1 MSNISRQCLFLLD
14 SVYLWNTCC
23 DVIKGTQCSTLSTVT
38 VNNEQCVVGTT
49 VLCNVCKQTSRDGG
63 THTTAQVDEPNNR
76 ACAVLRACSQGCAR
90 TTRHTPTHNKTKE
103 ERRGKNRRERKRNKR
118 VVLDGGGARLA
129 DAATRHHLTPT
140 NKEEKNR
147 RTAVSRT
154 STREHKQFRKQ
165 VLARAQAMGITH
177 CPACG
182 VKLQY
187 NNNGQRKPNSAEAD
201 HIIPASLGGTNHPDN
216 GRVLCAKCNSRRG
229 NGRHGKGRAR
239 HYQKNE
245 NERDR
250 LPIAVMPTQH
260 SDTW

>member
-1 MSNISRQCLFLLD
+1 MGHAVPHIHDSRR
-14 SVYLWNTCC
+14 T
-23 DVIKGTQCSTLSTVT
+23 K
-38 VNNEQCVVGTT
+38 
-49 VLCNVCKQTSRDGG
+49 
-63 THTTAQVDEPNNR
+63 HTRCAPCYVR
-76 ACAVLRACSQGCAR
+76 ARRAAR
-90 TTRHTPTHNKTKE
+90 ALHGTRHSTKQRKAKRE
-103 ERRGKNRRERKRNKR
+103 EEKKKNKR

-129 DAATRHHLTPT
+129 DAATRHHLTQT
-140 NKEEKNR
+140 QTRKAKRR

-187 NNNGQRKPNSAEAD
+187 HNDGQRKPNSAEAD

-229 NGRHGKGRAR
+229 NGRGGKGRAR
-239 HYQKNE
+239 HYQKNGD
-245 NERDR
+245 ERDR
-250 LPIAVMPTQH
+250 LPIAVMPTEH

>member
-1 MSNISRQCLFLLD
+1 MKHAHHTKGACC
-14 SVYLWNTCC
+14 VTC
-23 DVIKGTQCSTLSTVT
+23 
-38 VNNEQCVVGTT
+38 
-49 VLCNVCKQTSRDGG
+49 VLAG
-63 THTTAQVDEPNNR
+63 
-76 ACAVLRACSQGCAR
+76 LRAHY
-90 TTRHTPTHNKTKE
+90 TTHANPQTKRK
-103 ERRGKNRRERKRNKR
+103 RRKARREQREQER

-129 DAATRHHLTPT
+129 DAATRHHLTQT
-140 NKEEKNR
+140 QTKK
-147 RTAVSRT
+147 RTTVSRT
-154 STREHKQFRKQ
+154 STKEHRQFRKQ

-187 NNNGQRKPNSAEAD
+187 HNDGQRKPNSAEAD
-201 HIIPASLGGTNHPDN
+201 HIIPASLGGSNHPDN

-229 NGRHGKGRAR
+229 NGRGGKGRAR

-260 SDTW
+260 TDTW

>member
-1 MSNISRQCLFLLD
+1 M
-14 SVYLWNTCC
+14 
-23 DVIKGTQCSTLSTVT
+23 
-38 VNNEQCVVGTT
+38 
-49 VLCNVCKQTSRDGG
+49 RD
-63 THTTAQVDEPNNR
+63 
-76 ACAVLRACSQGCAR
+76 
-90 TTRHTPTHNKTKE
+90 TRHSHKQRRRRRRKT
-103 ERRGKNRRERKRNKR
+103 ERRRNKEQRTER

-129 DAATRHHLTPT
+129 DAATRHHPT
-140 NKEEKNR
+140 HRTQQTTHRTQKKKEETR
-147 RTAVSRT
+147 VSRT
-154 STREHKQFRKQ
+154 STKEHKQFRKQ

-182 VKLQY
+182 IKLQY

-229 NGRHGKGRAR
+229 NGRGGKGRAR

-245 NERDR
+245 DERDR

-260 SDTW
+260 SNTW

>member
-1 MSNISRQCLFLLD
+1 M
-14 SVYLWNTCC
+14 
-23 DVIKGTQCSTLSTVT
+23 VI
-38 VNNEQCVVGTT
+38 VNDEQCVVEQQCA
-49 VLCNVCKQTSRDGG
+49 VDAAP
-63 THTTAQVDEPNNR
+63 HTMTADEPNTHGVR
-76 ACAVLRACSQGCAR
+76 RVTCVLAELRAHYTA
-90 TTRHTPTHNKTKE
+90 HTAPKQRKA
-103 ERRGKNRRERKRNKR
+103 RRERRERRERR

-129 DAATRHHLTPT
+129 DAATRHHPT
-140 NKEEKNR
+140 STQKEKNKKGGR
-147 RTAVSRT
+147 AVSRT

-182 VKLQY
+182 TKLQY
-187 NNNGQRKPNSAEAD
+187 NNDGQRKPNSAEAD

-239 HYQKNE
+239 HYQKNGD
-245 NERDR
+245 ERDR
-250 LPIAVMPTQH
+250 LPVAVMPTEH

>member
-1 MSNISRQCLFLLD
+1 M
-14 SVYLWNTCC
+14 
-23 DVIKGTQCSTLSTVT
+23 
-38 VNNEQCVVGTT
+38 
-49 VLCNVCKQTSRDGG
+49 
-63 THTTAQVDEPNNR
+63 
-76 ACAVLRACSQGCAR
+76 LRACSQSCAR
-90 TTRHTPTHNKTKE
+90 TTQHTPLSQTKKK
-103 ERRGKNRRERKRNKR
+103 KNRNRRAGGRR

-129 DAATRHHLTPT
+129 DAATRHHLTQHNTQRPH
-140 NKEEKNR
+140 KQKR
-147 RTAVSRT
+147 RGNAVSRT

-165 VLARAQAMGITH
+165 VLARAQQIGITH

-201 HIIPASLGGTNHPDN
+201 HIIPASLGGSNHPDN

-239 HYQKNE
+239 HYRKNE
-245 NERDR
+245 DERDR

-260 SDTW
+260 TDTW

>member
-1 MSNISRQCLFLLD
+1 MQQTLRMKRAHTTHKGGRR
-14 SVYLWNTCC
+14 VTC
-23 DVIKGTQCSTLSTVT
+23 
-38 VNNEQCVVGTT
+38 
-49 VLCNVCKQTSRDGG
+49 VLAWLRAHY
-63 THTTAQVDEPNNR
+63 THT
-76 ACAVLRACSQGCAR
+76 
-90 TTRHTPTHNKTKE
+90 RHSKTKK
-103 ERRGKNRRERKRNKR
+103 ERRREKEKKRTENRER

-140 NKEEKNR
+140 QTKQEEQR
-147 RTAVSRT
+147 EGRAVSRT

-239 HYQKNE
+239 HYQKNGD
-245 NERDR
+245 ERDR

-260 SDTW
+260 TDTW

>member
-1 MSNISRQCLFLLD
+1 MHARMAARAL
-14 SVYLWNTCC
+14 
-23 DVIKGTQCSTLSTVT
+23 
-38 VNNEQCVVGTT
+38 
-49 VLCNVCKQTSRDGG
+49 
-63 THTTAQVDEPNNR
+63 HTTATPKQR
-76 ACAVLRACSQGCAR
+76 KAR
-90 TTRHTPTHNKTKE
+90 RGEKRRE
-103 ERRGKNRRERKRNKR
+103 ERTER

-140 NKEEKNR
+140 QTGRGN
-147 RTAVSRT
+147 TVSRT
-154 STREHKQFRKQ
+154 STKEHKQFRKQ

-187 NNNGQRKPNSAEAD
+187 TNKDGQRKPNSAEAD
-201 HIIPASLGGTNHPDN
+201 HIIPASLGGTNHVDN

-229 NGRHGKGRAR
+229 NGRGGKGRAR

-245 NERDR
+245 GERDR
-250 LPIAVMPTQH
+250 LPIAVMPTQC

>member
-1 MSNISRQCLFLLD
+1 M
-14 SVYLWNTCC
+14 
-23 DVIKGTQCSTLSTVT
+23 
-38 VNNEQCVVGTT
+38 NN
-49 VLCNVCKQTSRDGG
+49 K
-63 THTTAQVDEPNNR
+63 HHQVDKHR
-76 ACAVLRACSQGCAR
+76 THKVCIVLRACSQSCAR
-90 TTRHTPTHNKTKE
+90 TTQCTPPQNK
-103 ERRGKNRRERKRNKR
+103 RKRKEKKDEKKRRRRR

-129 DAATRHHLTPT
+129 DAATRHRLTPT
-140 NKEEKNR
+140 RKGKENNPM
-147 RTAVSRT
+147 SRT

-165 VLARAQAMGITH
+165 VLARAHQMGITH

-229 NGRHGKGRAR
+229 NGRGGKGRAR
-239 HYQKNE
+239 HYQKNKD
-245 NERDR
+245 ERDR
-250 LPIAVMPTQH
+250 LPVAVMPTQC

>member
-1 MSNISRQCLFLLD
+1 M
-14 SVYLWNTCC
+14 
-23 DVIKGTQCSTLSTVT
+23 
-38 VNNEQCVVGTT
+38 
-49 VLCNVCKQTSRDGG
+49 
-63 THTTAQVDEPNNR
+63 
-76 ACAVLRACSQGCAR
+76 LRACSQSCAR
-90 TTRHTPTHNKTKE
+90 TTRHPPFHKKKE
-103 ERRGKNRRERKRNKR
+103 KVENQERRRERKQRERR

-129 DAATRHHLTPT
+129 DAATRHHLTQQTTHT
-140 NKEEKNR
+140 NTEER
-147 RTAVSRT
+147 RRAVSRT

-165 VLARAQAMGITH
+165 VLARAQALGITH

-182 VKLQY
+182 IKLQY

-201 HIIPASLGGTNHPDN
+201 HIIPASLGGSNHPDN

-229 NGRHGKGRAR
+229 NGRGGKGRAR

-260 SDTW
+260 TDTW

>member
-1 MSNISRQCLFLLD
+1 M
-14 SVYLWNTCC
+14 
-23 DVIKGTQCSTLSTVT
+23 
-38 VNNEQCVVGTT
+38 
-49 VLCNVCKQTSRDGG
+49 
-63 THTTAQVDEPNNR
+63 R
-76 ACAVLRACSQGCAR
+76 ARRAAR
-90 TTRHTPTHNKTKE
+90 ALHDTRHSTNKKTRKE
-103 ERRGKNRRERKRNKR
+103 KRRERKR

-140 NKEEKNR
+140 QKRTEQKEQRGGK
-147 RTAVSRT
+147 AVSRT
-154 STREHKQFRKQ
+154 STREHRQFRKQ

-182 VKLQY
+182 TKLQY

-201 HIIPASLGGTNHPDN
+201 HIIPASLGGSNHPDN

-229 NGRHGKGRAR
+229 NGRGGKGRAR

-245 NERDR
+245 DERDR

-260 SDTW
+260 TNTW

>member
-1 MSNISRQCLFLLD
+1 M
-14 SVYLWNTCC
+14 
-23 DVIKGTQCSTLSTVT
+23 
-38 VNNEQCVVGTT
+38 
-49 VLCNVCKQTSRDGG
+49 
-63 THTTAQVDEPNNR
+63 
-76 ACAVLRACSQGCAR
+76 LRACSQSCAR
-90 TTRHTPTHNKTKE
+90 TTQHTPFHKQRRGRKTRRE
-103 ERRGKNRRERKRNKR
+103 ERKESKR

-129 DAATRHHLTPT
+129 DAATRHHLTQT
-140 NKEEKNR
+140 RRGRREEQQM
-147 RTAVSRT
+147 SRT

-201 HIIPASLGGTNHPDN
+201 HIIPASLGGSNHPDN

-229 NGRHGKGRAR
+229 NGRGGKGRAR

-245 NERDR
+245 DERDR
-250 LPIAVMPTQH
+250 LPIAVMPTRH
-260 SDTW
+260 TDAW

>member
-1 MSNISRQCLFLLD
+1 MCGGNNKHHVAVEVTHATHNRQIQKHKGECR
-14 SVYLWNTCC
+14 VTC
-23 DVIKGTQCSTLSTVT
+23 
-38 VNNEQCVVGTT
+38 
-49 VLCNVCKQTSRDGG
+49 VLAG
-63 THTTAQVDEPNNR
+63 
-76 ACAVLRACSQGCAR
+76 LRAHY
-90 TTRHTPTHNKTKE
+90 TTPATPQEREKKE
-103 ERRGKNRRERKRNKR
+103 ERKGEQR

-129 DAATRHHLTPT
+129 NAATRHHLTQHKQPT
-140 NKEEKNR
+140 RQEEERN
-147 RTAVSRT
+147 AVSRT

-165 VLARAQAMGITH
+165 VLARAQAIGITH

-201 HIIPASLGGTNHPDN
+201 HIIPASLGGSNHPDN

-229 NGRHGKGRAR
+229 NGRGGKGRAR

-245 NERDR
+245 DERDR

-260 SDTW
+260 TDTW

>member
-1 MSNISRQCLFLLD
+1 MCYVRARKAARALH
-14 SVYLWNTCC
+14 NTRP
-23 DVIKGTQCSTLSTVT
+23 ST
-38 VNNEQCVVGTT
+38 
-49 VLCNVCKQTSRDGG
+49 
-63 THTTAQVDEPNNR
+63 
-76 ACAVLRACSQGCAR
+76 
-90 TTRHTPTHNKTKE
+90 NKREE
-103 ERRGKNRRERKRNKR
+103 ERTERKKRKRR

-129 DAATRHHLTPT
+129 DAATLHRLTQHTTHT
-140 NKEEKNR
+140 NKR
-147 RTAVSRT
+147 RGNAVSRT

-187 NNNGQRKPNSAEAD
+187 NNNGERKPNSAEAD
-201 HIIPASLGGTNHPDN
+201 HIIPASLGGSNHPDN

-229 NGRHGKGRAR
+229 NGRGGKGRAR

-245 NERDR
+245 DERDR

-260 SDTW
+260 TDTW

>member
-1 MSNISRQCLFLLD
+1 MEALVSLTLRRA
-14 SVYLWNTCC
+14 T
-23 DVIKGTQCSTLSTVT
+23 TQH
-38 VNNEQCVVGTT
+38 
-49 VLCNVCKQTSRDGG
+49 KQKR
-63 THTTAQVDEPNNR
+63 R
-76 ACAVLRACSQGCAR
+76 
-90 TTRHTPTHNKTKE
+90 E
-103 ERRGKNRRERKRNKR
+103 ERRGGR
-118 VVLDGGGARLA
+118 
-129 DAATRHHLTPT
+129 
-140 NKEEKNR
+140 
-147 RTAVSRT
+147 AVSRT

-229 NGRHGKGRAR
+229 NGRGGKGRAR
-239 HYQKNE
+239 HYQKNQD
-245 NERDR
+245 ERDR
-250 LPIAVMPTQH
+250 LPIAVMPTEH

>member
-1 MSNISRQCLFLLD
+1 M
-14 SVYLWNTCC
+14 
-23 DVIKGTQCSTLSTVT
+23 
-38 VNNEQCVVGTT
+38 
-49 VLCNVCKQTSRDGG
+49 
-63 THTTAQVDEPNNR
+63 
-76 ACAVLRACSQGCAR
+76 LRACSQSCAR
-90 TTRHTPTHNKTKE
+90 TTQHTPTHKKEKKEKRRKKKEQRAENKE
-103 ERRGKNRRERKRNKR
+103 QR

-129 DAATRHHLTPT
+129 DAATRHHLTQTT
-140 NKEEKNR
+140 NKKEKK
-147 RTAVSRT
+147 TTVSRT

-165 VLARAQAMGITH
+165 VLARAQALGITH

-182 VKLQY
+182 IKLQY

-201 HIIPASLGGTNHPDN
+201 HIIPASLGGSNHPDN

-229 NGRHGKGRAR
+229 NGKHGKGRAR

-245 NERDR
+245 NARDR

>member
-1 MSNISRQCLFLLD
+1 M
-14 SVYLWNTCC
+14 
-23 DVIKGTQCSTLSTVT
+23 
-38 VNNEQCVVGTT
+38 
-49 VLCNVCKQTSRDGG
+49 
-63 THTTAQVDEPNNR
+63 
-76 ACAVLRACSQGCAR
+76 LRACSQGCAR
-90 TTRHTPTHNKTKE
+90 TTQHPPIHKTK
-103 ERRGKNRRERKRNKR
+103 RRKAKRRKNKR

-129 DAATRHHLTPT
+129 DAATRHHLTQT
-140 NKEEKNR
+140 QQRTTKNNKEVERN
-147 RTAVSRT
+147 AVSRT

-182 VKLQY
+182 IKLQY
-187 NNNGQRKPNSAEAD
+187 NNNGERKPNSAEAD

-245 NERDR
+245 DERDR
-250 LPIAVMPTQH
+250 LPIAVMPTEH
-260 SDTW
+260 TDTW

>member
-1 MSNISRQCLFLLD
+1 MLA
-14 SVYLWNTCC
+14 
-23 DVIKGTQCSTLSTVT
+23 K
-38 VNNEQCVVGTT
+38 
-49 VLCNVCKQTSRDGG
+49 
-63 THTTAQVDEPNNR
+63 
-76 ACAVLRACSQGCAR
+76 LRAHY
-90 TTRHTPTHNKTKE
+90 TTHANPQTK
-103 ERRGKNRRERKRNKR
+103 KNEKRKDKDRNKR
-118 VVLDGGGARLA
+118 VALDGGGARLA
-129 DAATRHHLTPT
+129 DAATRHHLTQT
-140 NKEEKNR
+140 KKTKTKRKEQKEEN
-147 RTAVSRT
+147 TMSRT

-165 VLARAQAMGITH
+165 VLARAQQMGITH

-182 VKLQY
+182 TKLQY

-229 NGRHGKGRAR
+229 NGRGGKGRAR